1 MWPLSL
7 KKKRSNEMILIKE
20 SRRFHELL
28 KPLLTV
34 ELFRLD
40 SMRRVCTDTLS
51 RADTGD
57 KESRN

>member
-1 MWPLSL
+1 
-7 KKKRSNEMILIKE
+7 MILIKE
-20 SRRFHELL
+20 SRRFHELF

-40 SMRRVCTDTLS
+40 SMRRVCTETLS

-57 KESRN
+57 NQETNSSNKE

>member
-1 MWPLSL
+1 
-7 KKKRSNEMILIKE
+7 MILIKE

-40 SMRRVCTDTLS
+40 SMRRVCTETLS